1 MSPVKIVLVLRI
13 DQRGGFNLIL
23 TGTCLI
29 PRNYGGLL
37 AFILLLL
44 SIDGW
49 LVKFDNSS
57 AESLLVYFNLLS
69 QHDFLHSF
77 AAIDV
82 HKWFYILLLRIYDE
96 FYWVESVEN

>member
-1 MSPVKIVLVLRI
+1 MSSVKIVLLLRI
-13 DQRGGFNLIL
+13 YQRGEFNLIL
-23 TGTCLI
+23 TSTSLI

-37 AFILLLL
+37 AVILLLL
-44 SIDGW
+44 SKGGW

-57 AESLLVYFNLLS
+57 AESLLVYLKLLG

-77 AAIDV
+77 VAIDV
-82 HKWFYILLLRIYDE
+82 HKWFYVLLLRIYDE

>member
-1 MSPVKIVLVLRI
+1 MSSVKIVLLLRI
-13 DQRGGFNLIL
+13 YQRGGFNLIL

-37 AFILLLL
+37 AFILLLF
-44 SIDGW
+44 SKDGW

-57 AESLLVYFNLLS
+57 AESLLVYLKLLG

-77 AAIDV
+77 VAIDV
-82 HKWFYILLLRIYDE
+82 HKWFYVLLLRIYDE

>member
-1 MSPVKIVLVLRI
+1 MSSVKIVLLLRI

-23 TGTCLI
+23 TGTSFI

-37 AFILLLL
+37 AFVLLLF
-44 SIDGW
+44 SKDGW
-49 LVKFDNSS
+49 LVMFDNSS
-57 AESLLVYFNLLS
+57 AESILVYFKFLG

-82 HKWFYILLLRIYDE
+82 HKWFYILLLRIYNE
-96 FYWVESVEN
+96 FYRVKSVEN

>member
-1 MSPVKIVLVLRI
+1 MVPVKIVLLLRI

-23 TGTCLI
+23 TGTPLI
-29 PRNYGGLL
+29 PRSYGGLL
-37 AFILLLL
+37 AFILLLFFK
-44 SIDGW
+44 DGW

-57 AESLLVYFNLLS
+57 AESLLVYFNLFG

-82 HKWFYILLLRIYDE
+82 HKWFYILLLHIYDE
-96 FYWVESVEN
+96 FYWVKSVEN

>member
-1 MSPVKIVLVLRI
+1 MSSVKIVLLLRI

-23 TGTCLI
+23 TGTSLI
-29 PRNYGGLL
+29 PRNYGCLL
-37 AFILLLL
+37 AFILLLF
-44 SIDGW
+44 SKDGW
-49 LVKFDNSS
+49 LVMFDNSS
-57 AESLLVYFNLLS
+57 AESLLVYFNLLG

-82 HKWFYILLLRIYDE
+82 HKWFYILLLRIYNE